1 MIFQNNPSIIIRKN
15 KSGTKSYF
23 FIPLMIAMLA
33 SGGLGIVQK
42 LQQKSDYA
50 EQKSIFLLIAFLLAA
65 GISLLLSLFTK
76 KVATEPTR
84 PRKFAVASCIGL
96 FFGCCNLLNTSLAGM
111 LDSAIFFPTLNLG
124 VILLSMVCGLI
135 FFKERLGKRETAIL
149 TLGVCAILLLNF
161 G

>member
-1 MIFQNNPSIIIRKN
+1 
-15 KSGTKSYF
+15 
-23 FIPLMIAMLA
+23 MIAMLA

-65 GISLLLSLFTK
+65 GISLLFSLFAK
-76 KVATEPTR
+76 KAATEPTR
-84 PRKFAVASCIGL
+84 PRKFAVAACIGL

-111 LDSAIFFPTLNLG
+111 LDSAVFFPTLNIG
-124 VILLSMVCGLI
+124 VILLSMVAGVLL
-135 FFKERLGKRETAIL
+135 FKEKVGKREL
-149 TLGVCAILLLNF
+149 PVLLLGGASILLLNF